1 MIFHDIEQNT
11 PEWEQLRV
19 GRVGASAFNNLTMKK
34 NTAGYQATI
43 ARVAQEQVTGIK
55 TESYKNAAMEA
66 GHELESEAI
75 QAYELETFQRVTRG
89 GYYQLNDWFGCS
101 PDGHAGNGI
110 IEVKSLQY
118 NTWQDYLQNQKIS
131 KQYYWQVQ
139 FQLFVTGA
147 DFCDFV
153 VFQPNFRP
161 IITRFEL
168 EKKEEI
174 EKYMAEAEKDILE
187 RIKILEKWKM

>member
-1 MIFHDIEQNT
+1 
-11 PEWEQLRV
+11 
-19 GRVGASAFNNLTMKK
+19 
-34 NTAGYQATI
+34 
-43 ARVAQEQVTGIK
+43 
-55 TESYKNAAMEA
+55 MEA

-75 QAYELETFQRVTRG
+75 QAYEIETFQRVTRG